1 MKNNI
6 YMIVV
11 GLAIIFIA
19 SCTKNFEEIN
29 TNPNNPD
36 KAPLT
41 NVFAFIIQN
50 LSAKFGTTEMEYAAS
65 YVGHVT
71 KGSYTDV
78 TNYVTSPSASIW
90 NGVYSITV
98 SNANFVI
105 KEAEEEG
112 NKNLQAAATI
122 LKIYGLQMVV
132 DIYGKVPYTEAG
144 LGGEGL
150 IHPKYDSEEFI
161 YNDFLAQLDKAND
174 MLTDDVSAGLLGDGD
189 LLYGGNI
196 LKWKKFCNSLHLRV
210 AIRMSNV
217 DEAKAKAEIA
227 KILNN
232 PAKYPIFDSNADNAL
247 LTYPGGDWIEPWT
260 ARHSSIG
267 DDWMAK
273 PIIDVLLDYNDPR
286 IAYYASPKYDGTY
299 EGLAVGKSLD
309 KAYSRVNDL
318 FVKNPEGSV
327 FFLKYSEVEFIKAEA
342 AQRGFVN
349 LNAKDEY
356 EAAIAASCKEYGIND
371 TDISAYLQGD
381 KVAYNNDIN
390 RIYMQKWISL
400 FRQSWEAWA
409 EMRRTDVPVLSPA
422 VNSAH
427 TGHNRVPFRFS
438 YPDSEKKLN
447 SENIPADV
455 NEVDNYWGYQIWW
468 DTRTGVN

>member
-1 MKNNI
+1 MKKNI